1 MILVNKAILHIL
13 DFTSGMT
20 VFSDQELELQND
32 SVNTF
37 VTKHIE
43 KTYQDQNAKAGS
55 FYANSNFKRQ
65 LTDYLEGKLDFTAF
79 SVKIAESM
87 QAAVSQADVADSFD
101 VLVCDLRVE
110 DKRVIGILKCN
121 NKVGFTHQVIQT
133 DAKIKNEIINHYA
146 ILPSLT
152 QKIDEYAFI
161 DADSFAIRFVDK
173 KLVVNG
179 EEAYVLPEKILGCSS
194 AVSPSSTIKLV
205 KSITEKVAENHG
217 QDSVAAISKV
227 KNYMVENMETSELLD
242 PVELGKK
249 VFRASPVMQEEYL
262 AEVQKAGIAEA
273 VKVDRE
279 FCVKKGRNHKIKTDT
294 GIEISFPV
302 DYFENKEYMEFV
314 NNPNG
319 TISIQLKNIGK
330 IINK

>member
-1 MILVNKAILHIL
+1 LILVSKAILHIL

-43 KTYQDQNAKAGS
+43 KTYQDQNAKAGA
-55 FYANSNFKRQ
+55 FHTDSNFKRQ
-65 LTDYLEGKLDFTAF
+65 LADYLEGKLDFAAF
-79 SVKIAESM
+79 SVTIAEAM
-87 QAAVSQADVADSFD
+87 QAAVSRADAADSFD

-110 DKRVIGILKCN
+110 DNRVIGILKCN

-133 DAKIKNEIINHYA
+133 DAKIKNEIINHFA

-161 DADSFAIRFVDK
+161 DVDSLAIRFVDK

-179 EEAYVLPEKILGCSS
+179 EETYVLPEKILGCSS
-194 AVSPSSTIKLV
+194 AVSPNSTIKLV

-217 QDSVAAISKV
+217 QSSVAAISKV
-227 KNYMVENMETSELLD
+227 KNYMVEHMETSEVLD
-242 PVELGKK
+242 PVELGRK

-273 VKVDRE
+273 VKVDRD

-330 IINK
+330 IMNK